1 MLAAEFVLVAQTIV
15 SRQID
20 PQQPAVLTVG
30 TIHGGTKNNIIPDEV
45 TMGLHAAHLLGCG
58 ARPDCGGG
66 AAHGEWAGGGVRHS
80 GGPHADGDRHL

>member
-45 TMGLHAAHLLGCG
+45 THGPHAAHLFACG
-58 ARPDCGGG
+58 ARPDYCRRAPHREG
-66 AAHGEWAGGGVRHS
+66 AGARPTAFPPTACR
-80 GGPHADGDRHL
+80 R